1 MIAYADDP
9 AVPTNNRST
18 AAHSEH
24 DFSKETVMAPQSD
37 PLKELTAAPRSSIV
51 ASPRSTGTNQ
61 PANGAQATSA
71 GPEDGAHAHGK
82 PPLPHERDQSA
93 HMTDGIPSRKVQQ
106 AAKDVARGLQDTS
119 KSPEMDRA
127 YQRQKGR

>member
-1 MIAYADDP
+1 MLTDTDTA
-9 AVPTNNRST
+9 

-24 DFSKETVMAPQSD
+24 DFSMETVMTKQSLPSKPKT
-37 PLKELTAAPRSSIV
+37 PLRPPTT
-51 ASPRSTGTNQ
+51 TGTNGNQ
-61 PANGAQATSA
+61 PAVQPAIGSTPTTD
-71 GPEDGAHAHGK
+71 GPEDGARPDGK

-127 YQRQKGR
+127 YQKQKGR

>member
-1 MIAYADDP
+1 M
-9 AVPTNNRST
+9 T

-24 DFSKETVMAPQSD
+24 DFSQEMVMTQQSLPAKKPTTPPQSS
-37 PLKELTAAPRSSIV
+37 KV
-51 ASPRSTGTNQ
+51 ANPGNTDANQ
-61 PANGAQATSA
+61 PATGSA
-71 GPEDGAHAHGK
+71 PTTDGPEDGGHAHGK

-93 HMTDGIPSRKVQQ
+93 HMTDGTPSRKVQQ